1 MSYTP
6 PDPFQHNHHR
16 QTSLATVYEENDP
29 YRIIKKSP
37 RIGSMS
43 DNSSEFDAAHSRTAS
58 DSSTSRLYTGTTN
71 DYYDDPY
78 ANKKKNRI
86 IEDRANSY
94 LPYSHH
100 ERDPHQ
106 KSEPIY
112 IEEYTAPASTTLGM
126 GSMLHDTMT
135 DQINGSLPTAK
146 QQLPQDHFTDKFANL
161 SNERRKKEKRIF
173 GLRYPSVIFIAFL
186 VAAVIAVIWYF
197 VWPRIPN
204 LALDDIDNVGTIQ
217 VITNTTTKSMSTE
230 WSLNMTVD
238 NTANW
243 VPTRI
248 KNIDLSIV
256 DDRTNRM
263 FGNGTTGWITLPPRK
278 KSIVPMYLNVYYE
291 SNDAN
296 DTTFQDLYNAC
307 GVQVNSNMP
316 FESLQ
321 GVLNVTLSVTF
332 HIAGIVWPTTKLMR
346 MTSLIC
352 PTS

>member
-1 MSYTP
+1 
-6 PDPFQHNHHR
+6 
-16 QTSLATVYEENDP
+16 
-29 YRIIKKSP
+29 
-37 RIGSMS
+37 MS

-58 DSSTSRLYTGTTN
+58 DSSTSRLYTGVIN
-71 DYYDDPY
+71 EYHEDPY
-78 ANKKKNRI
+78 ANKKKNRV

-112 IEEYTAPASTTLGM
+112 IEEYSAPASTTLGM
-126 GSMLHDTMT
+126 GSMLHDTMA
-135 DQINGSLPTAK
+135 DHLNASLPPAK
-146 QQLPQDHFTDKFANL
+146 SSPHTHHHLDDKFVHL
-161 SNERRKKEKRIF
+161 SKERRKPKTLC
-173 GLRYPSVIFIAFL
+173 GLRYRTIAFIL
-186 VAAVIAVIWYF
+186 FLISAIIAIIWYF

-217 VITNTTTKSMSTE
+217 VVTNTTTKSMSTE
-230 WSLNMTVD
+230 WALNMTVD

-248 KNIDLSIV
+248 QNIDLSIV
-256 DDRTNRM
+256 DDRTNQI

-291 SNDAN
+291 SKNEN

-316 FESLQ
+316 FEALQ

-346 MTSLIC
+346 MNGLVC